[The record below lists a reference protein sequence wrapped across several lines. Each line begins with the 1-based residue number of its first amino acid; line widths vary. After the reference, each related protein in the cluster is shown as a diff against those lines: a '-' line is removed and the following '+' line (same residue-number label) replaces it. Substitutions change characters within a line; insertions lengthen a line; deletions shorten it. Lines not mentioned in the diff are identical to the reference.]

1 MTSWVLLTLPTWLIA
16 ILVIGAPTLLAM
28 CGVALVRRRVSW
40 ETLAEHNIVGVD
52 IWART
57 GAIYGIFLAFVVVLA
72 WQQLGHAQQVLA
84 EEAATLR
91 ALYRTAT
98 GFTEPHRG
106 RVQEAI
112 RAYTRSII
120 DDEWPTMARGQ
131 ESPRSQER
139 FEMLWQS
146 LLDFE
151 PNTERE
157 TTAYGQ
163 AHALLP
169 ELSKQRAIRMRASE
183 AAIPAV
189 FWLVLLGGGAIVIT
203 FPLLFGIRNL
213 RVQML
218 MVGMLAAMICAALF
232 LAVVLDRPFTGDV
245 RAEPTAFEEALR
257 IMDPIMDP
265 TPR

>member
-1 MTSWVLLTLPTWLIA
+1 
-16 ILVIGAPTLLAM
+16 
-28 CGVALVRRRVSW
+28 
-40 ETLAEHNIVGVD
+40 
-52 IWART
+52 
-57 GAIYGIFLAFVVVLA
+57 
-72 WQQLGHAQQVLA
+72 
-84 EEAATLR
+84 
-91 ALYRTAT
+91 
-98 GFTEPHRG
+98 
-106 RVQEAI
+106 
-112 RAYTRSII
+112 
-120 DDEWPTMARGQ
+120 
-131 ESPRSQER
+131 
-139 FEMLWQS
+139 
-146 LLDFE
+146 
-151 PNTERE
+151 
-157 TTAYGQ
+157 
-163 AHALLP
+163 
-169 ELSKQRAIRMRASE
+169 MRASE